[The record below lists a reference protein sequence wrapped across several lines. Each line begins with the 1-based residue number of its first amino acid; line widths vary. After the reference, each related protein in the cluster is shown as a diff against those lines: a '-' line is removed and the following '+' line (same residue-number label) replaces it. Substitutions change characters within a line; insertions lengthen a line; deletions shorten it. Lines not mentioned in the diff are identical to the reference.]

1 MQCNVGK
8 VDKTMRTILGI
19 AIVGAGIYFE
29 SWWGAVGVIPLLT
42 GYVEWCPIYLSFDV
56 STCKLY

>member
-8 VDKTMRTILGI
+8 IDKTMRIILGI

-29 SWWGAVGVIPLLT
+29 SWWGG
-42 GYVEWCPIYLSFDV
+42 
-56 STCKLY
+56 